1 MDSHIGELERKTQN
15 RIIQLFKDKDKLG
28 YTYLG
33 NYHYREGNS
42 HVEKELLRRFLI
54 DKQHCP
60 LVEAN
65 KAIDIFTRAALCT
78 PDSMYDANKNVYSLL
93 RYGVNIS
100 PEMGSTKK
108 TLKLID
114 WEHPFDNDFYI
125 AEEVTIK
132 GVDETSSE
140 KRPDLLI
147 YVNGIAMA
155 DIELKRSTMSV
166 HNGIRQN
173 IDSQKKEFIR
183 PFFSTMQL
191 LCAGNDTEGLWYG
204 VIDTPEKFWLR
215 WKESNPEV
223 SNELDRSTL
232 QLFNKER
239 FLEFIHDFMIY
250 DGGTKKACRP
260 NQYFAVKAAQP
271 RIRKKDSGIIWEAQG
286 SGKSLIMVWLA
297 QWIHENVDDARVV
310 IITDREELDEQIE
323 DNFKNAGETIK
334 RAKSGEDLITTLN
347 DANPWLIC
355 SLIHKFGNKDMTD
368 GGETYGKKTP
378 IPMKKYLEDIV
389 AKLPEGFKAKGDLYV
404 FVDECHRTQD
414 GYLHEAMLKIMGD
427 DVMLIGFTGTPLLKS
442 DKKTSFETFGS
453 YIHTY
458 KFNEA
463 VEDHVI
469 LDLRYEAR
477 NVPQYLGNK
486 DKIDKWFDNKTKGL
500 NPSAAAD
507 LKRRWANMQNLFSSK
522 ERIDRIVADVCTDFD
537 EITALNCGRGNAM
550 LVADSIYQACRYWK
564 AFQETALKGH
574 CAVVTSYGATSNDLK
589 YSDTGEGKT
598 EDATKYD
605 IYKEM
610 LGGKDAA
617 TFEAWAK
624 ECFVKKPAQ
633 MKLLIVVSK
642 LLTGFDAPSATYMFI
657 DKQMHD
663 HDLFQAICRVNR
675 VNGEDKQYGYIVD
688 YQDLFNS
695 ISSAIS
701 DYTSE
706 AFDKYDKEDIEGYLV
721 DKHKDMRKEMD
732 AAIEAVEALC
742 EPIHPQTQEQY
753 FKYFV
758 YDSSA
763 SFDEQE
769 RQMVENTERRS
780 KLYKLVNNL
789 LLCYANCANDMDK
802 LGYTTEETESIASK
816 ADKYYSLKH
825 EIELKSGDYV
835 DLKQYEPDMRNLL
848 DMYVRADDSEKLFDF
863 GEGSFIDLV
872 AMNGYHAIDSLPTK
886 IKRDVKS
893 VAETLTA
900 NVRKII
906 RQDRP
911 FNPAFFDKLSQ
922 ILQRIIDDMK
932 EEKITYVDGIEQLIA
947 LIKKY
952 KENVD
957 NYPPSMDSPGKK
969 ALYDNLDEDEN
980 LVLRMHKTIK
990 ENAQVGFKDGN
1001 KMKGKKLKI
1010 AIAKVLEV
1018 SDWKDEKVSEIFE
1031 IAKMQG
1037 EY

>member
-1 MDSHIGELERKTQN
+1 MDSHIGEIERKTQN
-15 RIIQLFKDKDKLG
+15 RLIQLFRDKLG

-33 NYHYREGNS
+33 NYQYRDGNS
-42 HVEKELLRRFLI
+42 NIEKKLLSKFLT
-54 DKQHCP
+54 DKQHYP
-60 LVEAN
+60 LAEAN
-65 KAIDIFTRAALCT
+65 KAIAALERAAICN
-78 PDSMYDANKNVYSLL
+78 PDTMYDANKEVYGLL

-100 PEMGSTKK
+100 PELGTNKK
-108 TLKLID
+108 TILLID
-114 WEHPFDNDFYI
+114 WTHPQRNDFYI

-132 GVDETSSE
+132 GLDEASSE
-140 KRPDLLI
+140 KRPDLLV
-147 YVNGIAMA
+147 YVNGIALA
-155 DIELKRSTMSV
+155 DIELKRSTVSV
-166 HNGIRQN
+166 RNGIRQN

-215 WKESNPEV
+215 WKEPGTEV

-232 QLFNKER
+232 QLFDHTR
-239 FLEFIHDFMIY
+239 LLELIHDFIVY
-250 DGGTKKACRP
+250 DGGIKKACRP
-260 NQYFAVKAAQP
+260 NQYFAVKAAQS
-271 RIRKKDSGIIWEAQG
+271 RVRNKESGIIWEAQG

-310 IITDREELDEQIE
+310 IITDRDELDAQIE

-347 DANPWLIC
+347 VANPWLIC
-355 SLIHKFGNKDMTD
+355 SLIHKFGNKDVSD
-368 GGETYGKKTP
+368 GGETYGKKMP
-378 IPMKKYLEDIV
+378 VPMQKYLEDIV
-389 AKLPEGFKAKGDLYV
+389 ARLPEGFHAKGDIYV
-404 FVDECHRTQD
+404 FVDECHRTQG
-414 GYLHEAMLKIMGD
+414 GYLHEAMTKIMGEGT
-427 DVMLIGFTGTPLLKS
+427 MLIGFTGTPLLKS

-463 VEDHVI
+463 VADKVI

-477 NVPQYLGNK
+477 DVPQYLGNK

-500 NPSAAAD
+500 NPSAAAE
-507 LKRRWANMQNLFSSK
+507 LKKRWANLQNLFSSK

-537 EITALNCGRGNAM
+537 EITALNSGRGNAM
-550 LVADSIYQACRYWK
+550 LVADNIYQACRYWK
-564 AFQETALKGH
+564 AFQDTALKGH

-589 YSDTGEGKT
+589 YTDTGEGKT
-598 EDATKYD
+598 EDATKYE
-605 IYKEM
+605 IYQEM
-610 LGGKDAA
+610 LCGKDAA
-617 TFEAWAK
+617 AFENWAK

-633 MKLLIVVSK
+633 MKLLIVVDK

-657 DKQMHD
+657 DKQMRD
-663 HDLFQAICRVNR
+663 HNLFQAICRVNR

-695 ISSAIS
+695 ISSAIN
-701 DYTSE
+701 DYTTE
-706 AFDKYDKEDIEGYLV
+706 AFGKYDKEDIEGYIV
-721 DKHKDMRKEMD
+721 DKHEDMRKELD
-732 AAIEAVEALC
+732 AAVEAVETLC
-742 EPIHPQTQEQY
+742 DPIHPQTQEEY

-758 YDSSA
+758 FDSSA

-769 RQMVENTERRS
+769 RQMVAYTERRI
-780 KLYKLVNNL
+780 KLYKLVNSL
-789 LLCYANCANDMDK
+789 LLSYANCANNMDK
-802 LGYTTEETESIASK
+802 LGYTPEEVERIADK

-863 GEGSFIDLV
+863 GDGSFIDLV
-872 AMNGYHAIDSLPTK
+872 AMSGEKAVDSLPTK
-886 IKRDVKS
+886 IKKNPKS

-900 NVRKII
+900 NVRRII

-932 EEKITYVDGIEQLIA
+932 DEKTSYMEGIEQLIA
-947 LIKKY
+947 LVKKY
-952 KENVD
+952 KEGVD
-957 NYPPSMDSPGKK
+957 SYPPSIDTPGKK
-969 ALYDNLDEDEN
+969 ALYDNLGEDED
-980 LVLRMHKTIK
+980 LTLRMHQSVK
-990 ENAQVGFKDGN
+990 ENAQQGFKDGN
-1001 KMKGKKLKI
+1001 VMKEKKLKI
-1010 AIAKVLEV
+1010 AIAKTLGVD
-1018 SDWKDEKVSEIFE
+1018 SWKNEKVGEIFN